1 MEPVDIN
8 SKELQELKSEFNDL
22 KETLNKQRI
31 VNKELLD
38 QIRRQK
44 TSFIGKDLAKRMS
57 MDIITIPMIIVI
69 CHAVGWPI
77 WFAVAVSIWAL
88 IDLIAVLVG
97 RKKFDTRRKMLD
109 GDVLTVAKTVK
120 EYKRFYHLSVVVG
133 AIPAVALVAFVLIRI
148 YTQSAPDEN
157 MLFPTAIYIFTC
169 VAGVLYAVKTY
180 RKKMEACDNLIDV
193 KTYRK
198 KMEACDNLIDSLER
212 E

>member
-31 VNKELLD
+31 VNKEFLE
-38 QIRRQK
+38 QIRKQK
-44 TSFIGKDLAKRMS
+44 TSFIGKDLTKRMS

-88 IDLIAVLVG
+88 IDLVAVLVG
-97 RKKFDTRRKMLD
+97 RKKFDTQKMLD
-109 GDVLTVAKTVK
+109 DDVLTAAKTVK

-180 RKKMEACDNLIDV
+180 RKKMEACDNLI
-193 KTYRK
+193 
-198 KMEACDNLIDSLER
+198 ESLEN

>member
-1 MEPVDIN
+1 MSKTMEPVDIN
-8 SKELQELKSEFNDL
+8 SKELQELKSEYNDL

-31 VNKELLD
+31 VNKELLE
-38 QIRRQK
+38 QIRKQK
-44 TSFIGKDLAKRMS
+44 TSFIGKDLTKRMS

-97 RKKFDTRRKMLD
+97 RKKFDTRKMLD
-109 GDVLTVAKTVK
+109 DDVLTAAKTVK

-180 RKKMEACDNLIDV
+180 RKKMEACDNLID
-193 KTYRK
+193 
-198 KMEACDNLIDSLER
+198 SLES

>member
-31 VNKELLD
+31 VNKELLE
-38 QIRRQK
+38 QIRKQK
-44 TSFIGKDLAKRMS
+44 TSFIGKDLTKRMS

-97 RKKFDTRRKMLD
+97 RKKFDTRKMLD
-109 GDVLTVAKTVK
+109 DDVLTAAKTVK

-148 YTQSAPDEN
+148 YTQSAPDDN
-157 MLFPTAIYIFTC
+157 MLLPTAIYIFAC
-169 VAGVLYAVKTY
+169 LAGIL
-180 RKKMEACDNLIDV
+180 LSI

-198 KMEACDNLIDSLER
+198 KMEACDNLIDSLES

>member
-31 VNKELLD
+31 VNKELLE
-38 QIRRQK
+38 QIRKQK
-44 TSFIGKDLAKRMS
+44 TSFIGKDLTKRMS

-88 IDLIAVLVG
+88 IDLVAVLVG
-97 RKKFDTRRKMLD
+97 RKKFDTQKMLD
-109 GDVLTVAKTVK
+109 DDVLTAAKTVK

-148 YTQSAPDEN
+148 YTQSASDDN
-157 MLFPTAIYIFTC
+157 MLLPTAIYIFAC
-169 VAGVLYAVKTY
+169 LAGILLSVKTY
-180 RKKMEACDNLIDV
+180 RKKMEACDS
-193 KTYRK
+193 
-198 KMEACDNLIDSLER
+198 LIDSLEN
-212 E
+212 

>member
-31 VNKELLD
+31 VNKELLE
-38 QIRRQK
+38 QIRKQK
-44 TSFIGKDLAKRMS
+44 TSFIGKDLTKRMS
-57 MDIITIPMIIVI
+57 MDIITSPMIIVI

-88 IDLIAVLVG
+88 IDLVAVLVG
-97 RKKFDTRRKMLD
+97 RKKFDTRKMLD
-109 GDVLTVAKTVK
+109 DDVLTAAKTVK

-169 VAGVLYAVKTY
+169 VAGVLFS
-180 RKKMEACDNLIDV
+180 V

-198 KMEACDNLIDSLER
+198 KMEACDNLIDSLEN

>member
-31 VNKELLD
+31 VNKEILA
-38 QIRRQK
+38 QVQKQK

-69 CHAVGWPI
+69 CHAIGWPM
-77 WFAVAVSIWAL
+77 WFAAAVSIWAL
-88 IDLIAVLVG
+88 IDLLAVLVG
-97 RKKFDTRRKMLD
+97 RKRFDTQKMLD
-109 GDVLTVAKTVK
+109 DDVLTVAKTVK
-120 EYKRFYHLSVVVG
+120 EYKKFYHLSMMIG
-133 AIPAVALVAFVLIRI
+133 AIPAIALVAFILIRI

-169 VAGVLYAVKTY
+169 VAGVLFS
-180 RKKMEACDNLIDV
+180 V

-198 KMEACDNLIDSLER
+198 KMEACDNLIDSLENKS
-212 E
+212 ESITA

>member
-8 SKELQELKSEFNDL
+8 SKELQELKSEYNDL

-38 QIRRQK
+38 QIRKQK
-44 TSFIGKDLAKRMS
+44 TSFIGKDLTKRMS
-57 MDIITIPMIIVI
+57 LDIITIPMIIVI
-69 CHAVGWPI
+69 CHAVGWPV

-97 RKKFDTRRKMLD
+97 RKKFDAQKMLGD
-109 GDVLTVAKTVK
+109 DVLTAAKTVK

-180 RKKMEACDNLIDV
+180 RKKMEACDNLI
-193 KTYRK
+193 
-198 KMEACDNLIDSLER
+198 ESLEN

>member
-31 VNKELLD
+31 VNKELLA
-38 QIRRQK
+38 QVQK
-44 TSFIGKDLAKRMS
+44 QKASFIGKDLAKRMS

-69 CHAVGWPI
+69 CHAIGWPI

-97 RKKFDTRRKMLD
+97 RKKFDAQKMLGD
-109 GDVLTVAKTVK
+109 DVLTAAKTVK

-157 MLFPTAIYIFTC
+157 MLLPTAIYIFAC
-169 VAGVLYAVKTY
+169 LAGIL
-180 RKKMEACDNLIDV
+180 LSV

>member
-8 SKELQELKSEFNDL
+8 SKELQELKSEYNDL

-31 VNKELLD
+31 VNKELLE
-38 QIRRQK
+38 QIRKQK
-44 TSFIGKDLAKRMS
+44 SSFIGKDLTKRMS

-97 RKKFDTRRKMLD
+97 RKKFDTRKMLD
-109 GDVLTVAKTVK
+109 DDVLTAAKTVK

-133 AIPAVALVAFVLIRI
+133 AIPAVALVAFVLVRI
-148 YTQSAPDEN
+148 YAQSAPDDN
-157 MLFPTAIYIFTC
+157 MLLPTAIYIFAC
-169 VAGVLYAVKTY
+169 LAGIL
-180 RKKMEACDNLIDV
+180 LSI

-198 KMEACDNLIDSLER
+198 KMEACDNLIDSLES

>member
-31 VNKELLD
+31 VNQELLE
-38 QIRRQK
+38 QIRKQK
-44 TSFIGKDLAKRMS
+44 TSFIGKDLTKRMS

-88 IDLIAVLVG
+88 IDLVAVLVG
-97 RKKFDTRRKMLD
+97 RKKFDTQKMLD
-109 GDVLTVAKTVK
+109 DDVLTAAKTVK

-148 YTQSAPDEN
+148 YTQSASDGN
-157 MLFPTAIYIFTC
+157 MMFPTAIFIFAFL
-169 VAGVLYAVKTY
+169 AGIL
-180 RKKMEACDNLIDV
+180 LSV

-198 KMEACDNLIDSLER
+198 KMEACDNLIDSLES

>member
-31 VNKELLD
+31 VNKELLE
-38 QIRRQK
+38 QIRKQK
-44 TSFIGKDLAKRMS
+44 TSFIGKDLTKRMS

-88 IDLIAVLVG
+88 IDLVAVLVG
-97 RKKFDTRRKMLD
+97 RKKFDTQKLLD
-109 GDVLTVAKTVK
+109 DDVLTAAKTVK

-180 RKKMEACDNLIDV
+180 RK
-193 KTYRK
+193 T
-198 KMEACDNLIDSLER
+198 MEACDNLIDSLES

>member
-8 SKELQELKSEFNDL
+8 SKELQELKSEYNDL

-31 VNKELLD
+31 INKELLE
-38 QIRRQK
+38 QIRKQK
-44 TSFIGKDLAKRMS
+44 TSFIGKDLTKRMS

-69 CHAVGWPI
+69 CHAVGWPM
-77 WFAVAVSIWAL
+77 WFAAAVSIWAL
-88 IDLIAVLVG
+88 IDLLAVLAG
-97 RKKFDTRRKMLD
+97 RKKFDTQKMLD
-109 GDVLTVAKTVK
+109 DDVLTVAKTVK
-120 EYKRFYHLSVVVG
+120 EYKKFYHLSMVVG
-133 AIPAVALVAFVLIRI
+133 AILAVALVAFVLIRI

-180 RKKMEACDNLIDV
+180 RKKMEACDNLID
-193 KTYRK
+193 
-198 KMEACDNLIDSLER
+198 SLES

>member
-31 VNKELLD
+31 VNKELLE
-38 QIRRQK
+38 QIRKQK
-44 TSFIGKDLAKRMS
+44 TSFIGKDLTKRMS

-69 CHAVGWPI
+69 CHAVGWPM

-88 IDLIAVLVG
+88 IDLVAVLVG
-97 RKKFDTRRKMLD
+97 RKKFDTRKMLD
-109 GDVLTVAKTVK
+109 DDVLTAAKTVK

-148 YTQSAPDEN
+148 YAQSAPDDN
-157 MLFPTAIYIFTC
+157 MLLPTAIYIFAC
-169 VAGVLYAVKTY
+169 LAGIL
-180 RKKMEACDNLIDV
+180 LSI

-198 KMEACDNLIDSLER
+198 KMEACDNLIDSLES

>member
-1 MEPVDIN
+1 MSKTMEPVDIN

-97 RKKFDTRRKMLD
+97 RKKFDTRKMLD
-109 GDVLTVAKTVK
+109 DDVLTAAKTVK

-169 VAGVLYAVKTY
+169 VAGVLFS
-180 RKKMEACDNLIDV
+180 V

-198 KMEACDNLIDSLER
+198 KMEACDNLIDSLES

>member
-8 SKELQELKSEFNDL
+8 SKELQELKSEYNDL

-31 VNKELLD
+31 VNKELLE
-38 QIRRQK
+38 QIRKQK
-44 TSFIGKDLAKRMS
+44 TSFIGKDLTKRMS
-57 MDIITIPMIIVI
+57 LDIITIPMIIVI

-97 RKKFDTRRKMLD
+97 RKKFDTRKMLD
-109 GDVLTVAKTVK
+109 DDVLTAAKTVK

-180 RKKMEACDNLIDV
+180 RKKMEACDNLI
-193 KTYRK
+193 
-198 KMEACDNLIDSLER
+198 ESLEN

>member
-1 MEPVDIN
+1 MSKTMEPVDIN

-31 VNKELLD
+31 VNKELLA
-38 QIRRQK
+38 QVQKQK

-69 CHAVGWPI
+69 CHAIGWPM
-77 WFAVAVSIWAL
+77 WFAAAVSIWAL
-88 IDLIAVLVG
+88 IDLLAVLVG
-97 RKKFDTRRKMLD
+97 RKRFDTQKMLD
-109 GDVLTVAKTVK
+109 DDVLTVAKAVK
-120 EYKRFYHLSVVVG
+120 EYKKFYHLSMMIG
-133 AIPAVALVAFVLIRI
+133 AIPAIAMVAFILIRI

-169 VAGVLYAVKTY
+169 VAGVLFS
-180 RKKMEACDNLIDV
+180 V

-198 KMEACDNLIDSLER
+198 KMEACDNLIDSLENKS
-212 E
+212 ESITA

>member
-31 VNKELLD
+31 VNKELLE
-38 QIRRQK
+38 QIRKQK
-44 TSFIGKDLAKRMS
+44 TSFIGKDLTKRMS

-88 IDLIAVLVG
+88 IDLVAVLVG
-97 RKKFDTRRKMLD
+97 RKKFDTQKMLD
-109 GDVLTVAKTVK
+109 DDVLTAAKTVK

-133 AIPAVALVAFVLIRI
+133 AIPAVALVAFVLVRI
-148 YTQSAPDEN
+148 YAQSAPDDN
-157 MLFPTAIYIFTC
+157 MLLPTAIYIFAC
-169 VAGVLYAVKTY
+169 LAGIL
-180 RKKMEACDNLIDV
+180 LSI

-198 KMEACDNLIDSLER
+198 KMEACDNLIDSLES

>member
-31 VNKELLD
+31 VNKELLE
-38 QIRRQK
+38 QIRKQK
-44 TSFIGKDLAKRMS
+44 TSFIGKDLTKRMS
-57 MDIITIPMIIVI
+57 LDIITIPMIIVI
-69 CHAVGWPI
+69 CHAVGWPV

-97 RKKFDTRRKMLD
+97 RKKFDTRKMLD
-109 GDVLTVAKTVK
+109 DDVLTAAKTVK

-169 VAGVLYAVKTY
+169 VAGVLFSVKTY
-180 RKKMEACDNLIDV
+180 RKKMEACDSLI
-193 KTYRK
+193 
-198 KMEACDNLIDSLER
+198 ESLEN
-212 E
+212 

>member
-31 VNKELLD
+31 VNKELLE
-38 QIRRQK
+38 QIRKQK
-44 TSFIGKDLAKRMS
+44 TSFIGKDLTKRMS

-88 IDLIAVLVG
+88 IDLVAVLVG
-97 RKKFDTRRKMLD
+97 RKKFDTQKMLD
-109 GDVLTVAKTVK
+109 DDVLTAAKTVK

-148 YTQSAPDEN
+148 YTQSAPDDN
-157 MLFPTAIYIFTC
+157 MMLPTAIYIFAC
-169 VAGVLYAVKTY
+169 LAGIL
-180 RKKMEACDNLIDV
+180 LSV

-198 KMEACDNLIDSLER
+198 KMEACDNLIDSLES

>member
-31 VNKELLD
+31 VNKELLA
-38 QIRRQK
+38 QVQK
-44 TSFIGKDLAKRMS
+44 QKASFIGKDLTKRMS

-88 IDLIAVLVG
+88 IDLVAVLVG
-97 RKKFDTRRKMLD
+97 RKKFDTRKMLD
-109 GDVLTVAKTVK
+109 DDVLTAAKTVK

-169 VAGVLYAVKTY
+169 VAGVLFS
-180 RKKMEACDNLIDV
+180 V

-198 KMEACDNLIDSLER
+198 KMEACDNLIDSLENKS
-212 E
+212 ESITA

>member
-1 MEPVDIN
+1 MSKTMEPLDTN
-8 SKELQELKSEFNDL
+8 SKELQELKSEYNDL

-31 VNKELLD
+31 VNKELLE
-38 QIRRQK
+38 QIRKQK
-44 TSFIGKDLAKRMS
+44 TSFIGKDLTKRMS
-57 MDIITIPMIIVI
+57 LDIITIPMIIVI

-97 RKKFDTRRKMLD
+97 RKKFDTRKMLD
-109 GDVLTVAKTVK
+109 DDVLTAAKTVK

-157 MLFPTAIYIFTC
+157 MLFPTAIYILTC
-169 VAGVLYAVKTY
+169 VAGVLFS
-180 RKKMEACDNLIDV
+180 V

-198 KMEACDNLIDSLER
+198 KMEACDNLIDSLEN

>member
-8 SKELQELKSEFNDL
+8 SKELQELKSEFNDM

-31 VNKELLD
+31 VNKELLE
-38 QIRRQK
+38 QIRKQK
-44 TSFIGKDLAKRMS
+44 TSFIGKDLTKRMS

-88 IDLIAVLVG
+88 IDLVAVLVG
-97 RKKFDTRRKMLD
+97 RKKFDTQKMLD

-148 YTQSAPDEN
+148 YTQSASDDN
-157 MLFPTAIYIFTC
+157 MLLPTAIYIFAC
-169 VAGVLYAVKTY
+169 LAGIL
-180 RKKMEACDNLIDV
+180 LSV

-198 KMEACDNLIDSLER
+198 KMEACDNLIDSLEN
-212 E
+212 

>member
-31 VNKELLD
+31 VNKELLE
-38 QIRRQK
+38 QIRKQK
-44 TSFIGKDLAKRMS
+44 TSFIGKDLTKRMS

-88 IDLIAVLVG
+88 IDLVAVLVG
-97 RKKFDTRRKMLD
+97 RKKFDTRKMLD
-109 GDVLTVAKTVK
+109 DDVLTAAKTVK

-148 YTQSAPDEN
+148 YTQLAPDEN

-180 RKKMEACDNLIDV
+180 RK
-193 KTYRK
+193 T
-198 KMEACDNLIDSLER
+198 MEACDNLIDSLES

>member
-8 SKELQELKSEFNDL
+8 SKELQELKSEYNDL

-31 VNKELLD
+31 VNKELLA
-38 QIRRQK
+38 QVQK
-44 TSFIGKDLAKRMS
+44 QKASFIGKDLTKRMS
-57 MDIITIPMIIVI
+57 LDIITIPMIIVI

-97 RKKFDTRRKMLD
+97 RKKFDTRKILD
-109 GDVLTVAKTVK
+109 DDVLTAAKTVK

-169 VAGVLYAVKTY
+169 VAGVLFS
-180 RKKMEACDNLIDV
+180 V

-198 KMEACDNLIDSLER
+198 KMEACDNLIDSLES

>member
-31 VNKELLD
+31 VNKELLE
-38 QIRRQK
+38 QIRKQK
-44 TSFIGKDLAKRMS
+44 TSFIGKDLTKRMS

-77 WFAVAVSIWAL
+77 WFAIAVSIWAL
-88 IDLIAVLVG
+88 IDLVAVLVG
-97 RKKFDTRRKMLD
+97 RKKIDTRKMLD

-148 YTQSAPDEN
+148 YTQSASDDN
-157 MLFPTAIYIFTC
+157 MLLPTAIYIFAC
-169 VAGVLYAVKTY
+169 LAGILLSVKTY
-180 RKKMEACDNLIDV
+180 RKKMEACD
-193 KTYRK
+193 K
-198 KMEACDNLIDSLER
+198 LIDSLER

>member
-31 VNKELLD
+31 VNKDLLE
-38 QIRRQK
+38 QIRKQK
-44 TSFIGKDLAKRMS
+44 TSFIGKDLTKRMS

-88 IDLIAVLVG
+88 IDLVAVLVG
-97 RKKFDTRRKMLD
+97 RKKFDTQKMLD
-109 GDVLTVAKTVK
+109 DDVLTAAKTVK

-133 AIPAVALVAFVLIRI
+133 AIPAVALVAFVLVRI

-180 RKKMEACDNLIDV
+180 RKKMEACDNLI
-193 KTYRK
+193 
-198 KMEACDNLIDSLER
+198 ESLEN

>member
-31 VNKELLD
+31 VNKELFV
-38 QIRRQK
+38 QVQKQK

-88 IDLIAVLVG
+88 IDLLAVLVG
-97 RKKFDTRRKMLD
+97 RKKFDTQKMLGD
-109 GDVLTVAKTVK
+109 DVLTAAKTVK
-120 EYKRFYHLSVVVG
+120 DYKRFYHLSVVVG

-180 RKKMEACDNLIDV
+180 RKKMEACDNLI
-193 KTYRK
+193 
-198 KMEACDNLIDSLER
+198 ESLEN

>member
-44 TSFIGKDLAKRMS
+44 TSFIGKDLTKRMS
-57 MDIITIPMIIVI
+57 LDIITIPMIIVI

-88 IDLIAVLVG
+88 IDLVAVLVG
-97 RKKFDTRRKMLD
+97 RKKFDTRKMLD
-109 GDVLTVAKTVK
+109 DDVLTAAKTVK

-180 RKKMEACDNLIDV
+180 RKKMEACDNLID
-193 KTYRK
+193 
-198 KMEACDNLIDSLER
+198 SLES

>member
-31 VNKELLD
+31 VNQELLE
-38 QIRRQK
+38 QIRKQK
-44 TSFIGKDLAKRMS
+44 TSFIGKDLTKRMS
-57 MDIITIPMIIVI
+57 MDMVTIPMIIVI
-69 CHAVGWPI
+69 CHAVGWPV

-97 RKKFDTRRKMLD
+97 RKKFDTRKMLD
-109 GDVLTVAKTVK
+109 DDVLTAAKTVK

-133 AIPAVALVAFVLIRI
+133 AIPAVALVAFVLSRI

-180 RKKMEACDNLIDV
+180 RKKMEACDNLID
-193 KTYRK
+193 
-198 KMEACDNLIDSLER
+198 SLES